1 MTDQELKD
9 LVASLAVAQ
18 AKTDAQLA
26 KTDAQL
32 AKTDAQLAK
41 TDAQLAK
48 TDAQLAKT
56 DAQLEKLGRRVD
68 EVCARVD
75 SVCARVDSVCAR
87 VDSVCARVDSVCARV
102 DSVCAQLGGIANNQG
117 DVAEEFF
124 YHALE
129 KHPVIGGVHFD
140 RVEHKVYVGRKQQRV
155 EFDVLLYNGN
165 SLAIVEVKYK
175 VHLSALN
182 QLERLIEN
190 YRTIYPEYG
199 NYKIYA
205 GIAGLSVPAEVIEQA
220 HSKGFFVLKQQGE
233 AIVVDSAHMRSL
245 TQ

>member
-18 AKTDAQLA
+18 
-26 KTDAQL
+26 
-32 AKTDAQLAK
+32 
-41 TDAQLAK
+41 AK

-75 SVCARVDSVCAR
+75 SVCARVDSVCA
-87 VDSVCARVDSVCARV
+87 
-102 DSVCAQLGGIANNQG
+102 QLGGIANNQG

-129 KHPVIGGVHFD
+129 RQPAIGGLRFD
-140 RVEHKVYVGRKQQRV
+140 RVEYKVHAGRKQQRA
-155 EFDVLLYNGN
+155 EFDLVLYNGN

-175 VHLSALN
+175 VHPSALE
-182 QLERLIEN
+182 QLEQHIKSHRML
-190 YRTIYPEYG
+190 YPEYAS
-199 NYKIYA
+199 YQLYA
-205 GIAGLSVPAEVIEQA
+205 GIAGLSVPSEMVKQA
-220 HSKGFFVLKQQGE
+220 HQKGFFVLKQHGDVM
-233 AIVVDSAHMRSL
+233 VVDSEHMRMYAE
-245 TQ
+245 

>member
-87 VDSVCARVDSVCARV
+87 VDSVCA
-102 DSVCAQLGGIANNQG
+102 QLGGMANNQG

-129 KHPVIGGVHFD
+129 THPTIGGLRFD
-140 RVEHKVYVGRKQQRV
+140 RVEYKVHAGRKQHRA
-155 EFDVLLYNGN
+155 EFDLVLYNGN

-175 VHLSALN
+175 VHPNALE
-182 QLERLIEN
+182 QLEQQIKSHRML
-190 YRTIYPEYG
+190 YPEYAS
-199 NYKIYA
+199 YKLYA
-205 GIAGLSVPAEVIEQA
+205 GIAGLSVPSEMVKQA
-220 HSKGFFVLKQQGE
+220 HQKGFFVLKQHGDVM
-233 AIVVDSAHMRSL
+233 VVDSEHMRMYAE
-245 TQ
+245 

>member
-1 MTDQELKD
+1 MGLARMTSAQQQRQSNMTDQELKD

-18 AKTDAQLA
+18 IKTDEQLA

-56 DAQLEKLGRRVD
+56 DAQLAQLGRRVD

-75 SVCARVDSVCAR
+75 SVCARVDSVCT
-87 VDSVCARVDSVCARV
+87 
-102 DSVCAQLGGIANNQG
+102 QLGGIANNQG

-124 YHALE
+124 FHALE
-129 KHPVIGGVHFD
+129 KKPYIGGVHFD
-140 RVEHKVYVGRKQQRV
+140 RVEHKVQAGRKQERA
-155 EFDVLLYNGN
+155 EFDMLLYNGN

-175 VHLSALN
+175 VHLNALE
-182 QLERLIEN
+182 QLERLIQSH
-190 YRTIYPEYG
+190 RALYPEYKS
-199 NYKIYA
+199 YKIYA
-205 GIAGLSVPAEVIEQA
+205 GIAGLSVPSEVIEQA
-220 HSKGFFVLKQQGE
+220 HQKGFFVLKQQGE
-233 AIVVDSAHMRSL
+233 VMVIDSAHMRSIMPS
-245 TQ
+245 